1 MYSTAI
7 HSGFC
12 PPQQLHFDID
22 NDHGKILRSVL
33 KINLKQNFHSFFRM
47 SWMVR
52 DSTKLLCRI
61 MEEFENTSKRNRGD
75 FEFTPKRVGVA
86 SPVHLPGLT
95 DRKEW
100 PDATLKAFYYG
111 AELNPGYVRKIF
123 AENEDS
129 EAASPDGSENTDAK
143 VEEAASPAPA
153 AVEASAGNTSR
164 VLEAPPTK
172 LYTVRGEGSQVE
184 EFIKT
189 LQADGKVIPDRI
201 MLTGE

>member
-1 MYSTAI
+1 
-7 HSGFC
+7 
-12 PPQQLHFDID
+12 
-22 NDHGKILRSVL
+22 
-33 KINLKQNFHSFFRM
+33 
-47 SWMVR
+47 MVR

-61 MEEFENTSKRNRGD
+61 MEEFENTSKRNRGE

-123 AENEDS
+123 AEDDGA
-129 EAASPDGSENTDAK
+129 EAASPDGAENTDAK
-143 VEEAASPAPA
+143 VDEVAATAAP
-153 AVEASAGNTSR
+153 VEANAGNTSR

-201 MLTGE
+201 MLTGD

>member
-1 MYSTAI
+1 
-7 HSGFC
+7 
-12 PPQQLHFDID
+12 
-22 NDHGKILRSVL
+22 
-33 KINLKQNFHSFFRM
+33 
-47 SWMVR
+47 MVR

-75 FEFTPKRVGVA
+75 FEFTPKRIGVA
-86 SPVHLPGLT
+86 SPVNLPGLT

-123 AENEDS
+123 AENDGS
-129 EAASPDGSENTDAK
+129 EAASHDGAENTDAK
-143 VEEAASPAPA
+143 VEEAAVPAPA
-153 AVEASAGNTSR
+153 IVEANAGSTSR

-201 MLTGE
+201 MLTGEWVLQCDVYSATHAAVMS